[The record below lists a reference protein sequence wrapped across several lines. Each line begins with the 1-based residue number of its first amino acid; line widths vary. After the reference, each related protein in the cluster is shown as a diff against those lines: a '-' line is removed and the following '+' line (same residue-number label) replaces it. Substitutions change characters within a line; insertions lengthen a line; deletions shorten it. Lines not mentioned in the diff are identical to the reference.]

1 MKENHSSLFS
11 MGRIR
16 PSPVVPTKPSSN
28 KELRQLIVKRK
39 RRPMHRNSI
48 LFRNM
53 PDYSHLSTKNRES
66 AELRHEQWEWTLED
80 VNPGFLH
87 RSCASL
93 NLNKDKVPR
102 QTMAWLIADFC
113 DKHNLSHTTLCDYIT
128 RANEDIHMEGL
139 MWRRDPDQRP
149 CFNLHKLTDQGL
161 YRIYTEI
168 PEHLRPVA
176 KPDQEPRAPKERT
189 LSSYEKK
196 RLLKKE
202 QKDARVNKMQQKLE
216 AKYLAS
222 LPPPVEEN
230 FAWVQCDAC
239 DKWRRLMNTKEEDLP
254 EQWEC
259 KLHPDGI
266 TCQTAE
272 DAMDDGEQWDG
283 NTKGTKLRIN
293 LSGGVPT
300 VRVVDEAGDTVAPD
314 SSSSSSD
321 EEDEENEENND
332 QNEDNET
339 GVPSSQPQSQSGSL
353 PSNEGEDDNDDDG
366 GDGDVNDHDLFGSD
380 DDDDGEF

>member
-1 MKENHSSLFS
+1 MSQVKQKPTALFS

-28 KELRQLIVKRK
+28 KELRQLVVKRK

-48 LFRNM
+48 IFRNM
-53 PDYSHLSTKNRES
+53 PDYSHLLTKDRES

-93 NLNKDKVPR
+93 NLNKDTVPR

-113 DKHNLSHTTLCDYIT
+113 DKHNLSHTTLCEYIT
-128 RANEDIHMEGL
+128 RANEDVQKEGL
-139 MWRRDPDQRP
+139 MWRRETDQRP
-149 CFNLHKLTDQGL
+149 CFNLHKLSSQGL

-168 PEHLRPVA
+168 PEHMRPVE
-176 KPDQEPRAPKERT
+176 KPSLEQRAPKERT
-189 LSSYEKK
+189 LNSYEKK
-196 RLLKKE
+196 RLRKKE
-202 QKDARVNKMQQKLE
+202 QKDARVSKLQQKLE

-239 DKWRRLMNTKEEDLP
+239 DKWRRLMNTKEEDVP

-293 LSGGVPT
+293 LSGAVPT

-321 EEDEENEENND
+321 EED
-332 QNEDNET
+332 NET

-353 PSNEGEDDNDDDG
+353 PSNEGEDDDDG
-366 GDGDVNDHDLFGSD
+366 GDGDINSHDLFGSD